1 VLLWQTSVATSP
13 LIFVIATCIWSVKII
28 YLLVN
33 CNKQFFWGS
42 CRSRHHACP
51 HTFLPSFCLIDM
63 VCVKTSQMSCL
74 TGSAEKLLITTYQE
88 VNDLYWSNTCCDDE
102 NEWTGGNTSL
112 PEQHFWKTNKE
123 WSRDSM
129 IFWSCSVYWNKKNI
143 ILLVSISAETI
154 EDDGCRRKCDVIIVI
169 DFICFLIIENYSIEN
184 RVATSSAFSRF
195 FRSFSAVPLF
205 SAFSFFMLFCI
216 NNFIL
221 LLKIQHRRKPDI
233 IQ

>member
-28 YLLVN
+28 YLLVS

-51 HTFLPSFCLIDM
+51 HTFSPSSCLIDV

-74 TGSAEKLLITTYQE
+74 AGSAEKLLITTYQE
-88 VNDLYWSNTCCDDE
+88 VNDLHWSNTCCDDE
-102 NEWTGGNTSL
+102 NVRIGGNTSL
-112 PEQHFWKTNKE
+112 PEQHFWKTNKK
-123 WSRDSM
+123 WSRYSM
-129 IFWSCSVYWNKKNI
+129 TFRSCSVYWNKKNI

-154 EDDGCRRKCDVIIVI
+154 EDDGCRRTCDVIVVI
-169 DFICFLIIENYSIEN
+169 DFMFPYN
-184 RVATSSAFSRF
+184 RKLFNREQGCHLFRF
-195 FRSFSAVPLF
+195 FPFFPLF
-205 SAFSFFMLFCI
+205 FRCSAFSFFMLFCI